1 MAVTPVTVTD
11 LALNTESGDLNT
23 AATLGK
29 LGTEIATGADG
40 FYVDLSG
47 YLDRKIVFVFT
58 DQGGTGDDVTM
69 VAGNRPPSQRADL
82 GTTVITMAANTTTA
96 VSLENAQFLG
106 EATGF
111 TGATG
116 SGNMAGTSAGDNT
129 YVAVLALP
137 RDL

>member
-1 MAVTPVTVTD
+1 MAVTLVTVTD

-23 AATLGK
+23 AALGTLGE
-29 LGTEIATGADG
+29 EIATGADG

-82 GTTVITMAANTTTA
+82 GTTVISMAASDTVA
-96 VSLENAQFLG
+96 VCLENAQFLG
-106 EATGF
+106 QGLGWSIGNHEQ
-111 TGATG
+111 
-116 SGNMAGTSAGDNT
+116 NMAGTSAGNAT
-129 YVAVLALP
+129 YVLVLATP

>member
-1 MAVTPVTVTD
+1 MAVTAVTVTD

-69 VAGNRPPSQRADL
+69 IAGNRPPSQRADL
-82 GTTVITMAANTTTA
+82 GTTVITMAANTTAA

-106 EATGF
+106 DGL

>member
-1 MAVTPVTVTD
+1 MAITTVTVTD
-11 LALNTESGDLNT
+11 LTLNTESADLNT
-23 AATLGK
+23 AAFGTLGT
-29 LGTEIATGADG
+29 LITAGADG
-40 FYVDLSG
+40 FNVDLSTYG
-47 YLDRKIVFVFT
+47 DKKITFIFT
-58 DQGGTGDDVTM
+58 DQGAAGDDITM

-82 GTTVITMAANTTTA
+82 GTTVITMAANTTAA

>member
-1 MAVTPVTVTD
+1 MAITTVTVTD
-11 LALNTESGDLNT
+11 LALNTESGDLNVG
-23 AATLGK
+23 ALGT

-40 FYVDLSG
+40 FNVDLSG

-82 GTTVITMAANTTTA
+82 GTTVITMDASDTRA

-106 EATGF
+106 QGLGWSIGNHEN
-111 TGATG
+111 
-116 SGNMAGTSAGDNT
+116 NMAGTSAGDNT
-129 YVAVLALP
+129 FVLVLALP